1 MNKYILKRME
11 AMIVKHVRLSILFLL
26 IACSFYFLHAE
37 FFNQYN
43 FYAWYCNFYAWYWLL
58 LVAGKLFE
66 YLGIIILATPIF
78 EFVNLRRELKKNE
91 QAKKRNQKISGN

>member
-11 AMIVKHVRLSILFLL
+11 AMIIKHVRLSILFLL

-43 FYAWYCNFYAWYWLL
+43 FYSWYWLL

-91 QAKKRNQKISGN
+91 QAKKRNQKISSN

>member
-1 MNKYILKRME
+1 MNRYILKRME

-43 FYAWYCNFYAWYWLL
+43 FYAWYWLL

-78 EFVNLRRELKKNE
+78 EFVNLRREIKKNE
-91 QAKKRNQKISGN
+91 QAKKRNQEISRN